1 MRGFFGMQGK
11 NTANTD
17 VLASILT
24 KSERKIRHSKSGLD
38 FNALANGGIKNGR
51 CKREA
56 LDVQREK

>member
-24 KSERKIRHSKSGLD
+24 KSEWKIRHSKSGLD
-38 FNALANGGIKNGR
+38 FNALANGGIK
-51 CKREA
+51 KW
-56 LDVQREK
+56 QM